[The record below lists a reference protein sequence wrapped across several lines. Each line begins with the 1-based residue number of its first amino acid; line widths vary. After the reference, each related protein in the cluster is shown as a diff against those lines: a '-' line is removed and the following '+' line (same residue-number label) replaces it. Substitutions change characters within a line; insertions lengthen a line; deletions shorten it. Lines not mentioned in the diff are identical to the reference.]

1 MKQSIVAALFLL
13 LQGIGVGHVSANPYP
28 STYEAPAHSPYV
40 LVSKPLTREREKVG
54 SLDGY
59 GLRIIVLPRSTR

>member
-13 LQGIGVGHVSANPYP
+13 LKALGIGHVSANPYP

-40 LVSKPLTREREKVG
+40 LVSQAIDAERRR
-54 SLDGY
+54 L
-59 GLRIIVLPRSTR
+59 VLWMGTG

>member
-40 LVSKPLTREREKVG
+40 LVSQAIDVG
-54 SLDGY
+54 RGRRL
-59 GLRIIVLPRSTR
+59 VLWMGAG